1 MVSVKAEPDVRPPA
15 EQAVVAAYE
24 MLAARLPRVELLTV
38 DEEGGFGRTGDPAED
53 LLGILAVHPMP
64 EGRARRYLEE
74 AGAGRPVVE
83 ALLARGRVVRVEHRG
98 RVFLVRSFGPPRGQP
113 KGGAVALN
121 GSGGRP

>member
-1 MVSVKAEPDVRPPA
+1 VRADLDGAEVVSVKAEPDVRPPA

-38 DEEGGFGRTGDPAED
+38 DD
-53 LLGILAVHPMP
+53 
-64 EGRARRYLEE
+64 
-74 AGAGRPVVE
+74 
-83 ALLARGRVVRVEHRG
+83 RG

-121 GSGGRP
+121 GRGGRP